1 MSAPGRLGRM
11 SLRARLLLITSALL
25 AVGLVLGGSIV
36 IGLLRANLVDRV
48 DRQLRALAGLAAILP
63 AGLPAGLP
71 GAGTGQG
78 GSGAVGG
85 RALAAGF
92 DLITEIYVADLAGDG
107 TVRSGTRVPG
117 GPAAGGPVLPVLD
130 AAAVARHGRRPF
142 EAGSL
147 DGTRRWRVVAVP
159 RAAART
165 PGGAVPSGGAAPPGG
180 GAVVV
185 AASLDAVSATVGRLR
200 AAFLLTG
207 AALLALLTLCGW
219 FAIRAGL
226 RPLRRIEDTAAAIA
240 SGDLTRRVPDAAGPA
255 TEIGRLS
262 ASLNGMLAQIERAFA
277 ARADSEARLRRLVAD
292 VGHELRTPLFGIKG
306 FSELYRMGGL
316 SDVGPAM
323 ARIESEAGRLAG
335 LVDDLLLLARLD
347 EGGDALPL
355 DLAPMD
361 LRTLAA
367 DARLDLRALA
377 PDRPVELTGPGGG
390 APASAPVLG
399 DEARLRQ
406 VVSNLVGNV
415 VAHTPAGSRVRVGVG
430 TAGAEA
436 VLVIEDD
443 GPGLTPEQ
451 AVRAFDRFYRADA
464 SRSRSGSGGAGLGLA
479 IARSLAAAHGGRVTL
494 RTTPGHG
501 AAFTLALPLAR

>member
-1 MSAPGRLGRM
+1 MSAPGRLGRV
-11 SLRARLLLITSALL
+11 SLRARLLFITSVLL

-48 DRQLRALAGLAAILP
+48 DRQLRALGGLAALM
-63 AGLPAGLP
+63 PAGLP
-71 GAGTGQG
+71 GAGRDQD
-78 GSGAVGG
+78 GSGPLGG
-85 RALAAGF
+85 RALAANF
-92 DLITEIYVADLAGDG
+92 DLITEIHLADLAADG
-107 TVRSGTRVPG
+107 TVRSQTRVPG
-117 GPAAGGPVLPVLD
+117 GSVAGGPALPVLD
-130 AAAVARHGRRPF
+130 TAAVARHGRRPF
-142 EAGSL
+142 EVGGL
-147 DGTRRWRVVAVP
+147 GGTRRWRVVAVP
-159 RAAART
+159 RPVR
-165 PGGAVPSGGAAPPGG
+165 PPGGAAPLGDGG
-180 GAVVV
+180 SVVV
-185 AASLDAVSATVGRLR
+185 AASLEAVSTTVGRLR
-200 AAFLLTG
+200 AAFLG
-207 AALLALLTLCGW
+207 AGSVLLVLLTLCGW
-219 FAIRAGL
+219 FAITAGL

-240 SGDLTRRVPDAAGPA
+240 SGDLARRVPRVAGPA

-277 ARADSEARLRRLVAD
+277 ARADSEARLRRFVAD

-316 SDVGPAM
+316 SDVGLAM
-323 ARIESEAGRLAG
+323 ARIESESGRLAR

-347 EGGDALPL
+347 DGGDALPL

-377 PDRPVELTGPGGG
+377 RDRPVELTGPGGG
-390 APASAPVLG
+390 PPASAPVLG

-415 VAHTPAGSRVRVGVG
+415 VAHTPAGTRVRVGVG
-430 TAGAEA
+430 TVDSEA
-436 VLVIEDD
+436 VLVVEDD

-451 AVRAFDRFYRADA
+451 AARAFDRFYRADA
-464 SRSRSGSGGAGLGLA
+464 SRSRSGGGGAGLGLA
-479 IARSLAAAHGGRVTL
+479 IAQSMAAAHGGRVTL

-501 AAFTLALPLAR
+501 AAFTLVLPLAR